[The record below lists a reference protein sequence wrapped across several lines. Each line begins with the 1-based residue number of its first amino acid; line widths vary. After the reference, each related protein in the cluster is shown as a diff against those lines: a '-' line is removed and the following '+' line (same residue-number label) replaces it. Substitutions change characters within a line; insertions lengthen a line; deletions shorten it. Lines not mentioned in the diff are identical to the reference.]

1 MARETHADGQTDSTQ
16 SLSLSLRS
24 LARRYTAQTPQRL
37 RVIDAYMAF
46 CVAVGVVQFAY
57 CAVAG
62 SFPYNAF
69 LAGFGSAVA
78 CFVFA
83 ANLRMK
89 TDPQNRA
96 QFAGGGGGSSAEGA
110 FGEFVFCHVAL
121 HFVVANFL
129 G

>member
-1 MARETHADGQTDSTQ
+1 MASAAHILGG
-16 SLSLSLRS
+16 
-24 LARRYTAQTPQRL
+24 LARDYAAGTPQRL
-37 RVIDAYMAF
+37 QVVDAYMAF
-46 CVAVGVVQFAY
+46 CVAVGAAQLLY
-57 CAVAG
+57 CVLAG

-83 ANLRMK
+83 ASLRMK
-89 TDPQNRA
+89 TNPKNAA
-96 QFAGGGGGSSAEGA
+96 QFAGPPEAA
-110 FGEFVFCHVAL
+110 FAEFVVCHIVL

>member
-1 MARETHADGQTDSTQ
+1 MASQKQTQTQTDTQ
-16 SLSLSLRS
+16 AVALRS
-24 LARRYTAQTPQRL
+24 LARRYTAQTPRRL

-46 CVAVGVVQFAY
+46 CVAVGVVQFVY
-57 CAVAG
+57 CAAAG

-89 TDPQNRA
+89 TDPQNRQ
-96 QFAGGGGGSSAEGA
+96 QFPGSSAEGA
-110 FGEFVFCHVAL
+110 FGEFVFCHVVL